1 MFLLSALPTNANAS
15 KLGKGVEIT
24 AAHSKG
30 NNWVP
35 GKSDVAK
42 VVEVEPQKRSL
53 GISTGDREG
62 GKNMIWLYEGEPYRL
77 SGNDNVFIAMNKS
90 TPVVNTQQT
99 NAVGIEAIPLAQATK
114 IFERNPITKG
124 VDKIIFTPKGT
135 KQTRV
140 VQEGTYPL
148 YFGPKHSIPEVV
160 NPDGTVN
167 PLRALTIEREVAD
180 NIPEAFR
187 MEKRLENP

>member
-1 MFLLSALPTNANAS
+1 M
-15 KLGKGVEIT
+15 
-24 AAHSKG
+24 
-30 NNWVP
+30 
-35 GKSDVAK
+35 AK